1 VIKKSE
7 IINKSEWNAIIKNLP
22 GISILQTWE
31 WGAVKSKY
39 GWRPEHYIWQDKS
52 GKINAAALILIREI
66 SVPVISKKLRTIYI
80 PQGPLLDWSN
90 ISLRGKVL
98 DDIREFAKDKDALLI
113 KIDPEIIY
121 GIGEHLDNADRK
133 FLFAQEII
141 DELKTEG
148 WLFSPQ
154 QIQFKNTAWIRLG
167 KSENELLAVMKQK
180 TRYNIR
186 LAGRKGVRIK
196 EGGIDDLD
204 RLYQMYLETSI
215 RDGFI
220 IRPKEYYIDVWS
232 KFIKAEMAMPLIAE
246 VDEEVVAG
254 LLLFHFGNR
263 SWYLYGMSTGKHREK
278 MPNYLLQW
286 EAIKLSKK
294 FGCSIYDLWGAPDN
308 FDNQDRMWGVYRF
321 KKGLGCEVIQRIGAY
336 DYPLSEITYK
346 IFNKYVPRFLSITR
360 KIRKGQQIQELE

>member
-1 VIKKSE
+1 MIKQSE
-7 IINKSEWNAIIKNLP
+7 ILNKSKWNVIIKDLP
-22 GISILQTWE
+22 GVSILQTWE
-31 WGAVKSKY
+31 WGEVKSKY
-39 GWRPEHYIWQDKS
+39 GWRPEQYIWRDQS
-52 GKINAAALILIREI
+52 GKINAAALILIKEI

-90 ISLRGKVL
+90 ASLRGKVL
-98 DDIREFAKDKDALLI
+98 DDIREFAQDMDVLFI

-121 GIGEHLDNADRK
+121 GIGEQIDNTDSK
-133 FLFAQEII
+133 FLLAQEII
-141 DELKTEG
+141 DKLRKEG

-154 QIQFKNTAWIRLG
+154 QIQFKNTAWIRLE
-167 KSENELLAVMKQK
+167 KSENELLAAMKQK

-186 LAGRKGVRIK
+186 LAGRKGVRIR
-196 EGGIDDLD
+196 EGGIDDID
-204 RLYQMYLETSI
+204 RLYQIYLETSI

-220 IRPKEYYIDVWS
+220 IRSKEYYMDVWY
-232 KFIKAEMAMPLIAE
+232 KFIKAKMAVPLIAE

-294 FGCSIYDLWGAPDN
+294 FGSKIYDLWGAPDN

-321 KKGLGCEVIQRIGAY
+321 KQGLGCEVIQRIGAY
-336 DYPLSEITYK
+336 DYPLNKITYK
-346 IFNKYVPRFLSITR
+346 ILNIFIPRFLSVTR
-360 KIRKGQQIQELE
+360 KIRKVQQLQELE

>member
-1 VIKKSE
+1 VIKQSK
-7 IINKSEWNAIIKNLP
+7 ILNKSKWNAIIKGLP
-22 GISILQTWE
+22 GVSILQTWE
-31 WGAVKSKY
+31 WGAIKSKY
-39 GWRPEHYIWQDKS
+39 GWRPEHYSWRDQS

-66 SVPVISKKLRTIYI
+66 SVPVIPKKLRMIYI

-90 ISLRGKVL
+90 TSLRGKVL
-98 DDIREFAKDKDALLI
+98 DDIRKFAQDMDVLSI
-113 KIDPEIIY
+113 KIDPEIIN
-121 GIGEHLDNADRK
+121 GIGEQIDNADVK
-133 FLFAQEII
+133 FLLAQEIV
-141 DELKTEG
+141 DDLNKEG

-154 QIQFKNTAWIRLG
+154 QIQFKNTAWIRLE
-167 KSENELLAVMKQK
+167 KSENELLAAMKQK

-186 LAGRKGVRIK
+186 LAGRKGVRIR

-220 IRPKEYYIDVWS
+220 IRPKEYYMDVWL
-232 KFIKAEMAMPLIAE
+232 KFIKAKMAVPLIAE

-294 FGCSIYDLWGAPDN
+294 FGSRIYDLWGAPDN

-321 KKGLGCEVIQRIGAY
+321 KQGLGCEVVLRIGAY
-336 DYPLSEITYK
+336 DYPLSIIPYK
-346 IFNKYVPRFLSITR
+346 IINIIIPWFLSITR
-360 KIRKGQQIQELE
+360 KIRKAHQLQELE

>member
-1 VIKKSE
+1 M
-7 IINKSEWNAIIKNLP
+7 INQSDIFSKSEWNALIKNLP
-22 GISILQTWE
+22 GFSVLQTWE

-39 GWRPEHYIWQDKS
+39 GWKPERYIWRDEF
-52 GKINAAALILIREI
+52 GKVNAAALILVREKTI
-66 SVPVISKKLRTIYI
+66 PILNMSFRTIYI

-90 ISLRGKVL
+90 VLLREKVL
-98 DDIREFAKDKDALLI
+98 DDIRVFAQGINALLI

-121 GIGEHLDNADRK
+121 GVGEQLDITDRE
-133 FLFAQEII
+133 FLQAQEVV
-141 DELKTEG
+141 DELLNEG

-154 QIQFKNTAWIRLG
+154 QIQFKNTAWIKLE
-167 KSENELLAVMKQK
+167 KSENELLAAMKQK

-186 LAGRKGVRIK
+186 LAERRGVCIR

-204 RLYQMYLETSI
+204 GLYQMYLETSI

-232 KFIKAEMAMPLIAE
+232 EFIEAKMAVPLIAE
-246 VDEEVVAG
+246 VEGEMVAG

-286 EAIKLSKK
+286 KAIKFSKEL
-294 FGCSIYDLWGAPDN
+294 GCSVYDLWGAPDIFN
-308 FDNQDRMWGVYRF
+308 NQDGMWGVYRF
-321 KKGLGCEVIQRIGAY
+321 KLGLGCQVVQRIGAY
-336 DYPLSEITYK
+336 DFPLSKITYK
-346 IFNKYVPRFLSITR
+346 IFSIVIPGFLSITR
-360 KIRKGQQIQELE
+360 KIRKAQQLQDLE

>member
-1 VIKKSE
+1 VINQSD
-7 IINKSEWNAIIKNLP
+7 ILNKVEWNALIKDLP
-22 GISILQTWE
+22 GFSVLQAWE

-39 GWRPEHYIWQDKS
+39 GWKPEHYIWRDEF
-52 GKINAAALILIREI
+52 GKVNAAALILVREKNIPVLNI
-66 SVPVISKKLRTIYI
+66 SFRTIYI

-90 ISLRGKVL
+90 ESLREKVL
-98 DDIREFAKDKDALLI
+98 DDIRVFAQGRKAILI
-113 KIDPEIIY
+113 KIDPEVVY
-121 GIGEHLDNADRK
+121 GIGEHLDTTDRV
-133 FLFAQEII
+133 FLQAQETVN
-141 DELKTEG
+141 ELLKER

-154 QIQFKNTAWIRLG
+154 QIQFKNTAWIKLE
-167 KSENELLAVMKQK
+167 KPENELLSAMKQK

-186 LAGRKGVRIK
+186 LADRRGVCIR

-232 KFIKAEMAMPLIAE
+232 EFINAKMAVPLIAE
-246 VDEEVVAG
+246 VEGEIVAG

-286 EAIKLSKK
+286 KAIRLSKK
-294 FGCSIYDLWGAPDN
+294 LGCSVYDLWGAPDIFN
-308 FDNQDRMWGVYRF
+308 NQDRMWGVYRF
-321 KKGLGCEVIQRIGAY
+321 KQGLGCQVVQRIGAY
-336 DYPLSEITYK
+336 DFPLNKIAYK
-346 IFNKYVPRFLSITR
+346 IFSIVIPRFLSITR
-360 KIRKGQQIQELE
+360 KIRKAQQLQELE